1 MAELRKELSLEQ
13 RQLVRDA
20 LQGTSR
26 KEVLKAIVPQAG
38 KSKKP
43 QAKKKLSFS
52 KKFKLS
58 VKKKQMNKLVRR
70 LKVDKVP
77 LPDAPTSALVAL
89 PEEAPTSAL
98 VALPE
103 EAPMSALVALPEE
116 APPSGIF
123 RVVTDALGESCY
135 GLTGTLQKTT
145 ATDGL
150 LLPLKQKKSQWV
162 PRNFLHQLSAGEHKK
177 VWKRKQFSVS
187 RERKREMLLNMG
199 CLRLEVDG
207 DEEVETVEIVKPDT
221 LPRGGLRDQTMVM
234 GWEAIRWA
242 LGCDDSVV
250 AVNPV
255 LTHFFLQHQQ
265 YEADPEHGPVVTEL
279 HRLLATDKVF
289 LFPIYASNHWTLLC
303 VDKRAADVRV
313 KYFDSLTE
321 LHEPTRVKAEQLL
334 VSLLHD
340 HATQWLPMTR
350 HNLRVRQMPGKVS
363 CGLYVLSWMESEAA
377 DAVGYGPCAPEWPS
391 TAVVQ
396 WHERLRKI
404 SLQLLAEK
412 AKFEEELRKELVALL
427 KAAQLELEVA

>member
-38 KSKKP
+38 KMKKP

-150 LLPLKQKKSQWV
+150 LLPLKQKKSQW
-162 PRNFLHQLSAGEHKK
+162 E
-177 VWKRKQFSVS
+177 RKQFSVS

-427 KAAQLELEVA
+427 KAAQLEVA

>member
-89 PEEAPTSAL
+89 PEEAP
-98 VALPE
+98 
-103 EAPMSALVALPEE
+103 MSALVALPEE

-123 RVVTDALGESCY
+123 RVVTDVLGESCY
-135 GLTGTLQKTT
+135 GLTGTLNKTT

-207 DEEVETVEIVKPDT
+207 DKEVETVEIVQPDT
-221 LPRGGLRDQTMVM
+221 LPPGGLRDQTMVM

-289 LFPIYASNHWTLLC
+289 LFSICASNHWTLLC
-303 VDKRAADVRV
+303 VDKRAADVHV

-321 LHEPTRVKAEQLL
+321 LHEPTRAKAEQLL

-363 CGLYVLSWMESEAA
+363 CGLYVLSWS
-377 DAVGYGPCAPEWPS
+377 
-391 TAVVQ
+391 
-396 WHERLRKI
+396 LR
-404 SLQLLAEK
+404 QLMP
-412 AKFEEELRKELVALL
+412 
-427 KAAQLELEVA
+427 

>member
-38 KSKKP
+38 KIKKP

-207 DEEVETVEIVKPDT
+207 DEEV
-221 LPRGGLRDQTMVM
+221 RQ
-234 GWEAIRWA
+234 W
-242 LGCDDSVV
+242 
-250 AVNPV
+250 
-255 LTHFFLQHQQ
+255 
-265 YEADPEHGPVVTEL
+265 
-279 HRLLATDKVF
+279 RL
-289 LFPIYASNHWTLLC
+289 
-303 VDKRAADVRV
+303 
-313 KYFDSLTE
+313 
-321 LHEPTRVKAEQLL
+321 
-334 VSLLHD
+334 
-340 HATQWLPMTR
+340 
-350 HNLRVRQMPGKVS
+350 
-363 CGLYVLSWMESEAA
+363 
-377 DAVGYGPCAPEWPS
+377 
-391 TAVVQ
+391 
-396 WHERLRKI
+396 
-404 SLQLLAEK
+404 
-412 AKFEEELRKELVALL
+412 
-427 KAAQLELEVA
+427 